1 MHKVYSWGIWTEGV
15 EVVGLAVGTGPYRM
29 CVKPHVIIC
38 KCHDSGRAYLC
49 KLMEVLKL
57 LQVDSA

>member
-1 MHKVYSWGIWTEGV
+1 MGV
-15 EVVGLAVGTGPYRM
+15 EVVGLAVGTGTCRM